1 MGGLKGELAKMFHKD
16 DDIRVIAC
24 DLPSNKLN
32 NDELDLVYFDSNSG
46 NIMKIEDVNKNNIKY
61 LIK

>member
-1 MGGLKGELAKMFHKD
+1 MFHKD